1 MNNLPTTKERLGYAK
16 ILKGKFKDRY
26 EAAHESFEQLNLGGE
41 LTILRTGLGTLLDKI
56 DTEAPPVEAVVSLV
70 REIRQLVTTIANM
83 QDKYRGMVNV
93 AELKIFLAQVG
104 EIVERNV
111 KDDDIVRAVAAEC
124 QHIALPGTGAE
135 FEKFEREVAAGRVP
149 SPDA

>member
-1 MNNLPTTKERLGYAK
+1 MNNLPKTSTLGYGK
-16 ILKGKFKDRY
+16 ILKGKFKERY
-26 EAAHESFEQLNLGGE
+26 EEAQEAFEQLNLGPE
-41 LTILRTGLGTLLDKI
+41 LTIIRTALVQLLEKI

-70 REIRQLVTTIANM
+70 REIRQLVTTIADM
-83 QDKYRGMVNV
+83 QDKYKGMVSV

-111 KDDDIVRAVAAEC
+111 KDETIVRAIAAEC

-135 FEKFEREVAAGRVP
+135 LEKFEREVAAGRVP